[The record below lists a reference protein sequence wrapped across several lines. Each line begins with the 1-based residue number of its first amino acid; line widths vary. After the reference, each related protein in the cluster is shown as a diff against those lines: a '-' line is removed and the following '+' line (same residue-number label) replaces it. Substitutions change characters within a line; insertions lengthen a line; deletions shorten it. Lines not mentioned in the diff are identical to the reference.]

1 MIIEFP
7 TKQERECDKL
17 EKLLKTAFSTQE
29 APPELEEDICYRLK
43 EVFDKY
49 FIDFAVNFK
58 IPRPKQ
64 ATDEEM
70 KAIGEVVG
78 KKLFSMA
85 QKASETTGGLLCEI
99 VKMEFELFELNKQR

>member
-1 MIIEFP
+1 MIIEFQ
-7 TKQERECDKL
+7 TKQERECGKL
-17 EKLLKTAFSTQE
+17 EKLVKAAFRAQE

-58 IPRPKQ
+58 IPRPKL

-70 KAIGEVVG
+70 KAIGEVVE
-78 KKLFSMA
+78 KKLLSMVK
-85 QKASETTGGLLCEI
+85 KASKTTGGLLCEI
-99 VKMEFELFELNKQR
+99 VKMEFELFELYKQR

>member
-1 MIIEFP
+1 MIVEFP

-17 EKLLKTAFSTQE
+17 EKLVKAAFSAQE
-29 APPELEEDICYRLK
+29 APPELEEAICSKLK

-58 IPRPKQ
+58 IPRPKH

-70 KAIGEVVG
+70 KVIREVVE

-85 QKASETTGGLLCEI
+85 KKASETTGGLLCEI
-99 VKMEFELFELNKQR
+99 VKMEFERFELHKQR

>member
-1 MIIEFP
+1 MIVEFP

-17 EKLLKTAFSTQE
+17 EKLVKAAFSAQE
-29 APPELEEDICYRLK
+29 APPELEEAICSKLK

-58 IPRPKQ
+58 IPRPKH

-70 KAIGEVVG
+70 KVIREVVE

-85 QKASETTGGLLCEI
+85 KKASETTGGLLCEI
-99 VKMEFELFELNKQR
+99 VKMEYELFELNKQR